1 MIASERATM
10 AAAAAT
16 PPEGPRVTTS
26 PTASALAE
34 IETLIGFDTTSR
46 ASNLAL
52 VDHVVGRLRAVGV
65 EPVLVPD
72 ASGTKANVLAS
83 FPAADGGITGGI
95 VLSAHT
101 DVVPVDGQEW
111 SSEPFAPEVR
121 GGRLYARGSAD
132 MKSFLGVL
140 LAKAPQLAA
149 AQLTEPVHFA
159 LSYDEEVGCVGAVD
173 LVDEIVRRGLRPRGC
188 VVGEPSSMQVV
199 RGHKS
204 MNVFRAHVRGVA
216 IHSSLAP
223 HGVNAISAA
232 AELVRFVEGI
242 AAEMREHGPFD
253 EGYLVPY
260 TTVSVNRIDGGIAI
274 NTVPAECTVHFEF
287 RGLASVDHA
296 ALSER
301 FAAECRRIETAMREQ
316 DDTCRVELAEIASA
330 PGVDTDADADIVAL
344 AAEWGGTAGDR
355 KVTYGTE
362 AGIFARA
369 GIPTVVCGPGD
380 IAQAHAPDEFIELDQ
395 IAQCEAFLD
404 RLIAGLSEPSASPE
418 RGTP

>member
-1 MIASERATM
+1 MT
-10 AAAAAT
+10 
-16 PPEGPRVTTS
+16 VS
-26 PTASALAE
+26 PTAATMTE
-34 IETLIGFDTTSR
+34 IETLIAFDTTSR
-46 ASNLAL
+46 ESNLAL
-52 VDHVVGRLRAVGV
+52 VDHVAGRLRALGV
-65 EPVLVPD
+65 EPVLVPND
-72 ASGTKANVLAS
+72 QGTKANVLAS
-83 FPAADGGITGGI
+83 FPAADGTTTGGI

-111 SSEPFAPEVR
+111 ASEPFVPDVR
-121 GGRLYARGSAD
+121 DGRLYARGSAD

-149 AQLTEPVHFA
+149 ATLREPVHFA

-173 LVDEIVRRGLRPRGC
+173 LVDEIVRRGLQPRGC

-223 HGVNAISAA
+223 NGVNAISAA
-232 AELVRFVEGI
+232 TELVRFIEGI
-242 AAEMREHGPFD
+242 AAEMREQGPFD
-253 EGYLVPY
+253 DGYLVPY
-260 TTVSVNRIDGGIAI
+260 TTVSVNRIDGGIAL
-274 NTVPAECTVHFEF
+274 NTVPAECTVVFEF
-287 RGLASVDHA
+287 RGLTSVDHDALA
-296 ALSER
+296 AR
-301 FAAECRRIETAMREQ
+301 FEAESRRIETTMREQ
-316 DDTCRVELAEIASA
+316 HDSCRVELDVIASA
-330 PGVDTDADADIVAL
+330 PGVDTPADADIVAL
-344 AAEWGGTAGDR
+344 AADWGGVPSDR

-395 IAQCEAFLD
+395 IAQCEAFID
-404 RLIAGLSEPSASPE
+404 RLIAGMTQPATSAE
-418 RGTP
+418 GATA

>member
-1 MIASERATM
+1 MT
-10 AAAAAT
+10 
-16 PPEGPRVTTS
+16 VS
-26 PTASALAE
+26 PSASALAE
-34 IETLIGFDTTSR
+34 IGTLIGFDTTSR
-46 ASNLAL
+46 ESNLTL
-52 VDHVVGRLRAVGV
+52 IDHVVETLRAVGL
-65 EPVLVPD
+65 EPVLVPNAD
-72 ASGTKANVLAS
+72 GSKANVLAS
-83 FPAADGGITGGI
+83 FPAADGGVEGGI

-101 DVVPVDGQEW
+101 DVVPVDGQQW
-111 SSEPFAPEVR
+111 SSAPFEPEVR
-121 GGRLYARGSAD
+121 DGRLYARGSAD

-149 AQLTEPVHFA
+149 ARLTEPVHFA

-173 LVDEIVRRGLRPRGC
+173 LVDEIVRRDIRPRGC

-204 MNVFRAHVRGVA
+204 MNVFRAQLRGVA

-232 AELVRFVEGI
+232 NELVRFVEGI

-274 NTVPAECTVHFEF
+274 NTVPAECEVLFEF
-287 RGLASVDHA
+287 RGLTSVDHD

-301 FAAECRRIETAMREQ
+301 FAAECRRIEAGMRER
-316 DDTCRVELAEIASA
+316 DDSCRVDLAVIASA
-330 PGVDTDADADIVAL
+330 PGVDTGADAEIVAL
-344 AAEWGGTAGDR
+344 AAGWGGAPSDR

-362 AGIFARA
+362 AGIFAQA

-404 RLIAGLSEPSASPE
+404 RLIAGLSEPSQDAE
-418 RGTP
+418 RGIA

>member
-1 MIASERATM
+1 MPISPAASTM
-10 AAAAAT
+10 A
-16 PPEGPRVTTS
+16 
-26 PTASALAE
+26 E
-34 IETLIGFDTTSR
+34 ITELIRFDTTSR
-46 ASNLAL
+46 ESNLAL
-52 VDHVVGRLRAVGV
+52 VDRTVALLRAAGV
-65 EPVLVPD
+65 EPVLVLNAD
-72 ASGTKANVLAS
+72 GTKANVLAS
-83 FPAADGGITGGI
+83 FPAADGTTTGGI

-101 DVVPVDGQEW
+101 DVVPVDGQAW
-111 SSEPFAPEVR
+111 GSAPFEPELR
-121 GGRLYARGSAD
+121 DGRLYARGSAD

-140 LAKAPQLAA
+140 LAKAPQIAA
-149 AQLTEPVHFA
+149 AQLAEPIHFA
-159 LSYDEEVGCVGAVD
+159 FSYDEEVGCVGAVD
-173 LVDEIVRRGLRPRGC
+173 LVDEIVRRGIGPRGC
-188 VVGEPSSMQVV
+188 IVGEPSSMQVV

-232 AELVRFVEGI
+232 TELVRFVEGV
-242 AAEMREHGPFD
+242 ADEMREGGPFD

-287 RGLASVDHA
+287 RGLTTLDHD

-301 FAAECRRIETAMREQ
+301 FAAECRRIEAAMREQ
-316 DDTCRVELAEIASA
+316 DDACRVELAVTAAA
-330 PGVDTDADADIVAL
+330 PGVDTHGDADIVAL
-344 AAEWGGTAGDR
+344 AAEWGGAPSDR

-380 IAQAHAPDEFIELDQ
+380 IAQAHAPDEFIELEQ
-395 IAQCEAFLD
+395 IVQCEAFVD
-404 RLIAGLSEPSASPE
+404 RLIAGLSA
-418 RGTP
+418 